1 MEGSSAGMLM
11 LLLTYL
17 TVSCA
22 DYELKMPDINQ
33 KDSEGKVPWSP
44 QEEQELMRL
53 LHDEVH
59 HANTFGDTQ
68 MSWARIGQYFRR
80 SVDEVRIKFDQLQSQ
95 VEQAYR
101 QTAGV
106 NGLLPSQPH
115 DYENQYQPGMA
126 HQRGDMIGY
135 AQPTP
140 SPGEMAAYMQQN
152 LGYYHDP
159 SQYPDLHDHA
169 AYLPDQ
175 HQYLPSYYPHQ
186 MHHQHVEQEQGD
198 GIPKKSTAP
207 KNDKGFWKEEEQ
219 LELLHLVRNT
229 QYREQVTGRKE
240 IDWGL
245 IAKHLGRGKRSV
257 QRKYDNLK
265 SATVGADGSLVLPPN
280 DGKKWSPSEV
290 DDLMKLG
297 DPDDSSYRKE
307 LLGIDKVDWRKFGE
321 YFGRSY
327 ESVAYKYSYVKNTA
341 VTNRG
346 KRKHEKAK
354 HSTSYKEMAITALQT
369 LGGEGT
375 SGQICNI
382 ISSHP
387 VFCTQL
393 DSAIVSGKK
402 TLKRWKH
409 GVRSALNAFEMF
421 QKTGDTCEG
430 EVVWRLDEA
439 SVQAD
444 LTSLRTKSGKIK
456 TNPARKMPVKKKPT
470 KKKGE
475 SSTGVVT
482 IRDEE
487 GASEI
492 LAHMAQA
499 KTGTLQAPAAANTS
513 EDPNSNPSNA
523 GYNNTNNN
531 VNEGLFNQVPIMQ
544 QILESNPTAEQL
556 SQLPPEHLAMLQ
568 RQLENGQVMQQY
580 SVPYESHR
588 RGQVEQNP
596 QHGVYDVAPPQN
608 YPVYDQYD
616 QQQMMEQYASA
627 VNHDAAQH
635 AAMSQGVQM
644 GQPFDSGMQMN
655 PLRQPGPPYDYAM
668 YMPYGAYMAHQYE
681 GSHGVP
687 PPEQQQYHPDVQY
700 SGQPMYQ
707 VRPGQ
712 QHDQQ
717 QYHH

>member
-1 MEGSSAGMLM
+1 MLM

-17 TVSCA
+17 TVVCVVCVV
-22 DYELKMPDINQ
+22 KMPEIDQ
-33 KDSEGKVPWSP
+33 KDSEGKAQWSP

-80 SVDEVRIKFDQLQSQ
+80 SVDEVKIKFDHLQNQL
-95 VEQAYR
+95 EQAYR

-106 NGLLPSQPH
+106 NGLPSQH
-115 DYENQYQPGMA
+115 HEYDNQYQLNIA
-126 HQRGDMIGY
+126 QQRGAGGEMIGY
-135 AQPTP
+135 AQPSP
-140 SPGEMAAYMQQN
+140 SPEEMAAYMQQN

-159 SQYPDLHDHA
+159 SQYPDMQNPA
-169 AYLPDQ
+169 AYPPDQ
-175 HQYLPSYYPHQ
+175 QQYVSSYYPHQ
-186 MHHQHVEQEQGD
+186 MHQQQAQQEQD
-198 GIPKKSTAP
+198 DEIPKKSTAP
-207 KNDKGFWKEEEQ
+207 RNDKGFWKEEEQ
-219 LELLHLVRNT
+219 LELLHLVRNA
-229 QYREQVTGRKE
+229 QYREQVTGRKD

-265 SATVGADGSLVLPPN
+265 SATVGADGTLLLPPN

-307 LLGIDKVDWRKFGE
+307 LLGTDKIDWRKFGE

-346 KRKHEKAK
+346 KKKHEKAK
-354 HSTSYKEMAITALQT
+354 HTTSYKEMAITALQT

-409 GVRSALNAFEMF
+409 GVRSALNAFDMF
-421 QKTGDTCEG
+421 QKTGEMCEG

-439 SVQAD
+439 SVQTD
-444 LTSLRTKSGKIK
+444 LATARTKSGKLK
-456 TNPARKMPVKKKPT
+456 TSTGRRVSVKKKAT
-470 KKKGE
+470 KRKGE
-475 SSTGVVT
+475 SSAGAVT
-482 IRDEE
+482 IRDDE
-487 GASEI
+487 GDASEI

-499 KTGTLQAPAAANTS
+499 KAGTLHGPPGNAPQ
-513 EDPNSNPSNA
+513 DPNSNLPNP
-523 GYNNTNNN
+523 GYNNANNM
-531 VNEGLFNQVPIMQ
+531 NEGLFNQVPIMQ

-556 SQLPPEHLAMLQ
+556 SQLAPEQLAMLQ
-568 RQLENGQVMQQY
+568 RQLENGQAMQQY
-580 SVPYESHR
+580 ASPYDLQR
-588 RGQVEQNP
+588 RDQNP
-596 QHGVYDVAPPQN
+596 QQGVYDVGPPQN

-627 VNHDAAQH
+627 VNHDAAAAAQH
-635 AAMSQGVQM
+635 AAMAQGVQM
-644 GQPFDSGMQMN
+644 GQPFDPGMQMH
-655 PLRQPGPPYDYAM
+655 PLRQPGPAYDYAM
-668 YMPYGAYMAHQYE
+668 YMPYGAYVAHQFE

-687 PPEQQQYHPDVQY
+687 PPEQQQYHQDAPY
-700 SGQPMYQ
+700 GGQQMYQ

-712 QHDQQ
+712 QQDQQ
-717 QYHH
+717 QYHHS